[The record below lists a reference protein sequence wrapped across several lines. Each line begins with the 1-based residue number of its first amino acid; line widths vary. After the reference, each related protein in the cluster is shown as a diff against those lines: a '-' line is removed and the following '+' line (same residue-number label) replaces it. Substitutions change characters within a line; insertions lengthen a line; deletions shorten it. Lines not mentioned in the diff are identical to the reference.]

1 MDCCQKIDVTTDS
14 SNIIKNRKSVCCNA
28 NRSVAIQNGA
38 YYRTILSFK
47 VVRIIILREFDRH
60 FPAIAVVI
68 QVIDPVALCLHSD
81 GRKRCQLAKLV
92 VLFILP
98 KSSPL

>member
-1 MDCCQKIDVTTDS
+1 MSSLFFVLAPMDCCQKIDVTTDS

-47 VVRIIILREFDRH
+47 VVRIIILREFD
-60 FPAIAVVI
+60 
-68 QVIDPVALCLHSD
+68 
-81 GRKRCQLAKLV
+81 
-92 VLFILP
+92 
-98 KSSPL
+98 